1 VGKQKLAALAA
12 AVATVLVGAGGAL
25 AVTGGTVDAADQNV
39 GALIGVA
46 PSGAEQL
53 FCSGTLIA
61 PTVFL
66 TAAHCIQNIES
77 LPGARVAVTFD
88 TTFDPGTS
96 KLIFGTPVISPYF
109 SSSQNDPEDLAVVL
123 LDSAPRGIKPV
134 SVVRQTGY
142 LDTLPLADATF
153 ENVGYGV
160 SNPVNAPKGPTVEG
174 AGTRRASYSSFN
186 SLTKGLLK
194 LKQNQSFGGTCT
206 GDSGGPQF
214 LNGLEVSL
222 TITGDTQCK
231 ATNVDQRLDT
241 PLAQAFLAPYLA
253 KV

>member
-1 VGKQKLAALAA
+1 LAALAA
-12 AVATVLVGAGGAL
+12 AVATALSAAGGAV
-25 AVTGGTVDAADQNV
+25 AVTGGTVDTADRNV

-46 PSGAEQL
+46 PSGAEKL

-61 PTVFL
+61 PKVFL
-66 TAAHCIQNIES
+66 TAAHCIQNIQA

-88 TTFDPGTS
+88 TTFDPATS
-96 KLIFGTPVISPYF
+96 KLIFGTPVVSPYY

-123 LDSAPRGIKPV
+123 LESAPRGIAPV
-134 SVVRQTGY
+134 NVVGQTGY
-142 LDTLPLADATF
+142 LDTLPLATATF
-153 ENVGYGV
+153 ANVGYGV
-160 SNPVNAPKGPTVEG
+160 SEPVNAPKGPTVEG
-174 AGTRRASYSSFN
+174 AGTRRVSFSSFN

-194 LKQNQSFGGTCT
+194 LKQNQGFGGTCT

-214 LNGLEVSL
+214 LNGIQVSL

-241 PLAQAFLAPYLA
+241 PLAQAFLAPYLPKA
-253 KV
+253 